1 MGERELCLL
10 VRFFFDLLVEARVH
24 HPRPPLAVARIV
36 GVARRLILA
45 MHLVDL
51 APSMM
56 KGEWWGVG
64 GEFAVVI

>member
-1 MGERELCLL
+1 L
-10 VRFFFDLLVEARVH
+10 FDLLVEARVH
-24 HPRPPLAVARIV
+24 HPRPPLAVTRIV
-36 GVARRLILA
+36 GIARRLILA

-64 GEFAVVI
+64 GEFAVNNISGKEGVAGALE